1 MSDKRMVILRG
12 PEQRR
17 RAKDYIDQ
25 APDGYAMKLGPAT
38 RTLEQNAKLHALFSD
53 IANQAKYHGRPITAN
68 QWKTLFIS
76 AHAVATGLGAD
87 MVPGLEGEFV
97 NIRESSAQMTVGR
110 MSSLI
115 EYVTA
120 WMAENN
126 IRQGDMQPVQPLRRV
141 A

>member
-1 MSDKRMVILRG
+1 MTDKRLVILAG
-12 PEQRR
+12 PMQRQ
-17 RAKDYIDQ
+17 RAKAYIDQ
-25 APDGYAMKLGPAT
+25 APDGYAMKLGPST

-53 IANQAKYHGRPITAN
+53 VAKQAKYHGRTLTDV

-87 MVPGLEGEFV
+87 MIPGLEGEFV

-120 WMAENN
+120 WAAENN
-126 IRQGDMQPVQPLRRV
+126 IRLGDMQPVQPLRRV